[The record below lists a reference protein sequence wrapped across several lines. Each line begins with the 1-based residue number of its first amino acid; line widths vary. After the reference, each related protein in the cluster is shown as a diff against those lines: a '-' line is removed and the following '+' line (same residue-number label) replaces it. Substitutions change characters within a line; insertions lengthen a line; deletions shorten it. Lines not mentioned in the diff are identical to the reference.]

1 MAHLTEYSLI
11 YSVLFLLGLAALYGL
26 RAVLGYKRIT
36 VEAADDFTYK
46 RAHNMVGKDVTEEAY
61 VRAYKRI
68 NAPRASAYIA
78 ATLLII
84 CVITLPALGFINWL
98 YVFIWESGARDE
110 AFTPGFL
117 VHSLGIFF
125 MTIMFWA
132 GITYLAAR
140 RYHANARFNLDD
152 EIAREMRG
160 A

>member
-11 YSVLFLLGLAALYGL
+11 YSVAFLLAVAALCAL
-26 RAVLGYKRIT
+26 RAYVGYKRIDG
-36 VEAADDFTYK
+36 EALDDFTYK
-46 RAHNMVGKDVTEEAY
+46 RSQNMIGKDVTAEAY
-61 VRAYKRI
+61 VAAYRRI

-78 ATLLII
+78 ATMAII
-84 CVITLPALGFINWL
+84 CLVTLPALGFINWL
-98 YVFIWESGARDE
+98 YVFIWESGVRDE

-125 MTIMFWA
+125 MTIIFWA

-140 RYHANARFNLDD
+140 RYHARARFNLDD

-160 A
+160 